1 MSYVY
6 AVRNKNFYGNQVMFG
21 TTNEN
26 PQKLLDLT
34 DDKNY
39 YYVRV
44 KKITDW
50 NPRTWLRDVFTF
62 LKRETGDDWF
72 ECENYKIE
80 EIFDMTSG
88 DEWVQRDIDEITGL
102 LEMLDTEDCDSES
115 ESDVDDPY
123 EYGVFSDEEHDYQ
136 DQRWD

>member
-6 AVRNKNFYGNQVMFG
+6 AVRNKNFCGNQVMFG

-44 KKITDW
+44 KKINDW
-50 NPRTWLRDVFTF
+50 NPRAWLRDVFSY
-62 LKRETGDDWF
+62 LERETGDDWF

-80 EIFDMTSG
+80 EIFDMTDG
-88 DEWVQRDIDEITGL
+88 VEWKQNEIDEITG
-102 LEMLDTEDCDSES
+102 MLDMLGTEDYESDSD
-115 ESDVDDPY
+115 SDVDDPY
-123 EYGVFSDEEHDYQ
+123 EYGMFSDEEQDYQ
-136 DQRWD
+136 NQRWD